1 MAIGLAIFA
10 TIGAVHLG
18 IREYNKRL
26 AQKDGYDILEHD
38 NLWRPLEKKG
48 GKRLNKK
55 EARSLAK
62 RKRRELMEN
71 FMVTEEYKVEEN
83 ITVPRWFNGDYED
96 LRRHSSEP
104 NSDYSIEKDFI
115 AFAQ

>member
-1 MAIGLAIFA
+1 MLLLQPFLDNNMAIGLAIFA

-62 RKRRELMEN
+62 RKRRE
-71 FMVTEEYKVEEN
+71 FGGY
-83 ITVPRWFNGDYED
+83 F
-96 LRRHSSEP
+96 SS
-104 NSDYSIEKDFI
+104 
-115 AFAQ
+115 